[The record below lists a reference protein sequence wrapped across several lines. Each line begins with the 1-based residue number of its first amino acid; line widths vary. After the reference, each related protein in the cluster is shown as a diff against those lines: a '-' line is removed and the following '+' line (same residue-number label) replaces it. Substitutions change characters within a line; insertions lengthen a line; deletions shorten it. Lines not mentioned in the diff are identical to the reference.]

1 MGENLED
8 GWRKIMEKIRIF
20 KEEMRKF
27 LVIYQGLCTT
37 QPFVGKEGI
46 LNFFKRVGC
55 IQFDPLNV
63 VGRNPDLV
71 LQSRINNYS
80 NELLNDMLYKDRSL
94 IDGWDKMMAI
104 YLTGDWPYFRRLRI
118 EKQSEIE
125 RILVHRNS
133 IEALDHIDEINE
145 FITKNGAVL
154 ASKIDVGSTKKGR
167 WGHGKLSSAAMD
179 YMYNI
184 GIIGISEK
192 KNNQKVYD
200 LIERLLPIDI
210 IDRKDPFD
218 NDNDYY
224 KWCIKRR
231 IGSIGIY
238 WERDGGGWIGYSI
251 ADKVLRKRVL
261 LQLLEEGEI
270 LPVEVEGLEKE
281 SFYIRKEDISLLNH
295 MDEHFE
301 KKVSFL
307 APLDN
312 LLWDR
317 KLVKDIFDFEYS
329 WEVYIP
335 VEKRKYGYYVLPV
348 LYGDNIIARFEPD
361 VHRGNDPLNIKN
373 WWWED
378 GYKPTASTVDKIME
392 AFTKFCKYLGTDKLS
407 EEVYMKISC
416 NS

>member
-1 MGENLED
+1 
-8 GWRKIMEKIRIF
+8 MEKIKIS
-20 KEEMRKF
+20 KEEMRRF
-27 LVIYQGLCTT
+27 LVIYQGLGTMK
-37 QPFVGKEGI
+37 PFVGKEGV

-71 LQSRINNYS
+71 LQSRIDNYS
-80 NELLNDMLYKDRSL
+80 KKLLNDLLYIDRTL
-94 IDGWDKMMAI
+94 VDGWDKMMAI
-104 YLTGDWPYFRRLRI
+104 YLTSDWPYFKRLRI

-125 RILVHRNS
+125 GILRHRNS
-133 IEALDHIDEINE
+133 IEALNYVDEIKE

-154 ASKIDVGSTKKGR
+154 ASKIDVGSAKKGR

-200 LIERLLPIDI
+200 LIERLLPPNI
-210 IDRKDPFD
+210 INQEEPFD

-251 ADKVLRKRVL
+251 SDRKLRKKIL
-261 LQLLEEGEI
+261 PQLLEEGEI
-270 LPVEVEGLEKE
+270 LPVEVEGFEKE
-281 SFYIRKEDISLLNH
+281 NFYIRKEDIPILNH
-295 MDEHFE
+295 IGESTD

-335 VEKRKYGYYVLPV
+335 VAKRKYGYYVLPV

-361 VHRGNDPLNIKN
+361 MHRGNEPLNIKN

-378 GYKPTASTVDKIME
+378 GYVPTGDTVDKVMD
-392 AFTKFCKYLGTDKLS
+392 AFTRFCQYLGADKLC
-407 EEVYMKISC
+407 EEVYIKLRC